1 MREDIKKAINE
12 LDEKIMDLAKDKV
25 DTVAIASM
33 YAKDKID
40 EMVAES
46 KSNINAMKENYII
59 FSDRA
64 KGKASSELIK
74 AKMNIDV
81 AKEEFEKELAEAKEN
96 YDKAKYEEYITNMA
110 EYAAAC
116 AELSNIA
123 AEEAKL
129 ATLETILAK
138 KEYEEKYGSEE

>member
-96 YDKAKYEEYITNMA
+96 YDKTKYEEYITNMA

-116 AELSNIA
+116 ALKKDNRSE
-123 AEEAKL
+123 
-129 ATLETILAK
+129 ILK
-138 KEYEEKYGSEE
+138 KFLL

>member
-74 AKMNIDV
+74 AKMNFDV